1 MQVVAQRYY
10 KNHTTA
16 EFRACNCNL
25 EEGPCKEGCP
35 CASRGLFC
43 EKFCACGPRCT
54 ARWTGCECRS
64 GCGTKRCPCVAA
76 GGCWAAEP
84 LLMQSRSTS
93 GAPASPSVGAGLLG
107 PYDPFASISFPDTV
121 ICCAAGRECDPD
133 LCAPCRHTTNAPETK
148 PDGAM
153 DCLNMPLRLRQHK
166 RVAMGISQVAGWGAF
181 AMVSR
186 LGALQLL

>member
-1 MQVVAQRYY
+1 MRQLLVKGARQYLEPAGLELMHSASTAWPPRCRPSHLESRPDHCVQVVAQRYY

-76 GGCWAAEP
+76 GGCWASGSLP
-84 LLMQSRSTS
+84 NQCRSPS
-93 GAPASPSVGAGLLG
+93 GAPALPPVGARLLVLCRSG
-107 PYDPFASISFPDTV
+107 PGQQAVP
-121 ICCAAGRECDPD
+121 
-133 LCAPCRHTTNAPETK
+133 LHCRRWVQ
-148 PDGAM
+148 G
-153 DCLNMPLRLRQHK
+153 C
-166 RVAMGISQVAGWGAF
+166 
-181 AMVSR
+181 
-186 LGALQLL
+186 

>member
-76 GGCWAAEP
+76 GGCWTAGSWP
-84 LLMQSRSTS
+84 MQS
-93 GAPASPSVGAGLLG
+93 AQEAV
-107 PYDPFASISFPDTV
+107 
-121 ICCAAGRECDPD
+121 
-133 LCAPCRHTTNAPETK
+133 
-148 PDGAM
+148 
-153 DCLNMPLRLRQHK
+153 PLR
-166 RVAMGISQVAGWGAF
+166 
-181 AMVSR
+181 
-186 LGALQLL
+186 